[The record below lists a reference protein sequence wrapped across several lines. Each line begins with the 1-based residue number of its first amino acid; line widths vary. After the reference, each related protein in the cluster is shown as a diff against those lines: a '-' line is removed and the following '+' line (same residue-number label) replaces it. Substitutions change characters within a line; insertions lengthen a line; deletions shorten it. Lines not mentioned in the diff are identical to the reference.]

1 MRILIPGGSGQV
13 GTLLARHLYKQGHEI
28 TILSRHPNAHPEQN
42 WRTLAWD
49 GLTPGPWAIEIDR
62 SDAIIHL
69 SGRSVNC
76 RYNAKNRQEIF
87 DSRTKPTHLLGQL
100 NAASPTPP
108 KIWMNAST
116 STIYRNAL
124 DRPQD
129 EFTGELGDLPTQR
142 GTNEPANLPET
153 WSFSIDVAHRWEQAL
168 AAIPTPHTR
177 KIRLRSS
184 MVMSPDAGGV
194 FSVFS
199 KLARLGLGGTQGS
212 GKQFVSWMH
221 DLDYCRA
228 TDLLLAHPEIT
239 DETNGIVN
247 MTAPGPMPNREFM
260 QTLRQAWNQPI
271 GLPATRWMLEVGA
284 LAMRTETELI
294 LKSRQVTPGFLL
306 KHGFNFDFPTW
317 PTAARDLVTRLKA
330 KQN

>member
-1 MRILIPGGSGQV
+1 
-13 GTLLARHLYKQGHEI
+13 
-28 TILSRHPNAHPEQN
+28 
-42 WRTLAWD
+42 
-49 GLTPGPWAIEIDR
+49 
-62 SDAIIHL
+62 
-69 SGRSVNC
+69 
-76 RYNAKNRQEIF
+76 
-87 DSRTKPTHLLGQL
+87 
-100 NAASPTPP
+100 
-108 KIWMNAST
+108 MNAST

-247 MTAPGPMPNREFM
+247 MTAPEPMPNREFM

-294 LKSRQVTPGFLL
+294 LKSRQVTPGVLL
-306 KHGFNFDFPTW
+306 KHGFDFAFPTW
-317 PTAARDLVTRLKA
+317 PTAAHDLVARLKA
-330 KQN
+330 TQI